1 MTVPLA
7 DTESPP
13 APPVSLLVDVGLQLG
28 VYFALRYLAGVG
40 QLLALVAGTTLV
52 AARILTRSLVRRAI
66 DPLEVFTLALLACSI
81 TAAAISGSPRVILL
95 VETAI
100 GGLMA
105 VAIAA
110 GLVLRRRAVATL
122 MMRLTVRGD
131 AERAQRWNRRVRAER
146 HCVRAIG
153 AVDPLWLA
161 AVVLSTGASVTAALG
176 LPIDYAVV
184 ACQVIPLLV
193 AVPVLPLT
201 LLLLRPVR
209 AALSDTAGV
218 PARPPVP
225 SSTRP
230 SKGLY

>member
-13 APPVSLLVDVGLQLG
+13 APPVALLVDVGLQLG
-28 VYFALRYLAGVG
+28 VYFALRYLLGVG
-40 QLLALVAGTTLV
+40 QLVSLVTGTALV
-52 AARILTRSLVRRAI
+52 AARILTRSLVRRAA
-66 DPLEVFTLALLACSI
+66 DPLELFTLTLLASSI
-81 TAAAISGSPRVILL
+81 IAAAISGSPRVILL

-100 GGLMA
+100 GALMA

-110 GLVLRRRAVATL
+110 GLVLRRPAVATL
-122 MMRLTVRGD
+122 MMRLTVRGES
-131 AERAQRWNRRVRAER
+131 ARARQWNRRVRTER
-146 HCVRAIG
+146 SCVRRLR

-161 AVVLSTGASVTAALG
+161 AVVVSTTASITAALS

-201 LLLLRPVR
+201 ILLLRPVR
-209 AALSDTAGV
+209 AALADTGTDTHSEPHPTV
-218 PARPPVP
+218 ER
-225 SSTRP
+225 TN
-230 SKGLY
+230 